1 MEQQPNRSIISMK
14 VRQKPC
20 EHCKEVFTPIRA
32 TKRYC
37 SDRCRYLAFMSKAE
51 EVVPI
56 EETKQ
61 EVLVNPASNAI
72 QTLTND
78 TVVQLGDES
87 LLRMLPVIVQREKF
101 KYRSSVL
108 ISRLKEAV
116 NKNNISLLVLHRRSA
131 SNASENVRWVTT
143 YLASLLEALLK
154 LSYQS
159 QVPVESVKLLVCAF
173 KQTLS
178 HKNCSAL
185 PNSYPYI
192 DEMLSWTS
200 LLSELIAEKED
211 NDRIR
216 FRISL
221 KQKLRV
227 LTVAHEIRQAGFQT
241 LRFSELQ
248 F

>member
-1 MEQQPNRSIISMK
+1 MELQPNQSKISMK

-20 EHCKEVFTPIRA
+20 EHCKEVFTPVRA

-56 EETKQ
+56 EETKP
-61 EVLVNPASNAI
+61 EVKVNSASNAI

-87 LLRMLPVIVQREKF
+87 PLRMLPAITQPDKF
-101 KYRSSVL
+101 KYHSSVL
-108 ISRLKEAV
+108 IKALKEAV
-116 NKNNISLLVLHRRSA
+116 NRNNISLLVMHRQSA
-131 SNASENVRWVTT
+131 TSTSENVRWVTT
-143 YLASLLEALLK
+143 NLASLLEALLK
-154 LSYQS
+154 LSYHS
-159 QVPVESVKLLVCAF
+159 HVPVESLKLLVSAF

-178 HKNCSAL
+178 NKNCSAL

-192 DEMLSWTS
+192 DVTLSWTS
-200 LLSELIAEKED
+200 LLSELIAEKEED
-211 NDRIR
+211 VRLR

-221 KQKLRV
+221 KQKLRIF
-227 LTVAHEIRQAGFQT
+227 TVAHEIRQAGFQT
-241 LRFSELQ
+241 LGFSELQ